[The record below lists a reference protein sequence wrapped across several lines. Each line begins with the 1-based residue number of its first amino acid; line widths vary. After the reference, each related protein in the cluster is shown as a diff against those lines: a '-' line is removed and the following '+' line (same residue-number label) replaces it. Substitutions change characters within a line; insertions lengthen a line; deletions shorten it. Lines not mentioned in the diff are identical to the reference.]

1 MLASRPDP
9 EVVAKPKRRT
19 YTAEY
24 KLGILQEAEA
34 VAATRGG
41 IGALLRREGLYSSLL
56 ATWRRERANGIL
68 EALTPQKRGPKS
80 KRHPMD
86 EENQKLRRQNAR
98 LTEDLRKAHII
109 IDVQKKVA
117 ALLGHP
123 ISEQDPEEEFLM
135 AAVTELA
142 TAVGTRAACRALFA
156 PRASYYRDRRAAS
169 FPAATALRPRP
180 ARALSPAERETV
192 LAHLHG
198 ERFQDRSP
206 AAVYATLL
214 DEGEYHCSIR
224 TMYRLLEQKGESR
237 ERRDQLT
244 HPPYRKPELLATA
257 PNQLWSWD
265 ITKLLG
271 PVKWTYFYLYVI
283 LDVFSR
289 YVTGWM
295 VAMHESAELAKQLI
309 EESCAKQNIQPGQLT
324 LHADRGTSMSS
335 KPVAFLLADLGVTKT
350 HSRPHVSD
358 DNPYSES
365 QFRTLKY
372 RPEFPYRFGCI
383 QDSRAFSQGFFR
395 WYNEEHRHSGLG
407 LLTPAMVHYNQT
419 ALILEQRQAVLD
431 AAYRVHPERF
441 VRQAP
446 KPAAVPTEV
455 WINKPLNAD
464 EKTH

>member
-1 MLASRPDP
+1 
-9 EVVAKPKRRT
+9 
-19 YTAEY
+19 
-24 KLGILQEAEA
+24 
-34 VAATRGG
+34 
-41 IGALLRREGLYSSLL
+41 
-56 ATWRRERANGIL
+56 
-68 EALTPQKRGPKS
+68 
-80 KRHPMD
+80 
-86 EENQKLRRQNAR
+86 
-98 LTEDLRKAHII
+98 
-109 IDVQKKVA
+109 
-117 ALLGHP
+117 
-123 ISEQDPEEEFLM
+123 M

-142 TAVGTRAACRALFA
+142 TTVGTRAACCALFA
-156 PRASYYRDRRAAS
+156 PRASYYRDRRAAR
-169 FPAATALRPRP
+169 FPAAPPLRPRP
-180 ARALSPAERETV
+180 SRALSPAERETV

-214 DEGEYHCSIR
+214 DEGHYYCSIR
-224 TMYRLLEQKGESR
+224 TMHRFLKQEGESR

-244 HPPYRKPELLATA
+244 HPPYKKPELLATA
-257 PNQLWSWD
+257 PHQLWSWD

-271 PVKWTYFYLYVI
+271 PAKWTYFYLYVI

-295 VAMHESAELAKQLI
+295 VAHRESAELAKRLI
-309 EESCAKQNIQPGQLT
+309 EESCAKQNIRPGQLT

-372 RPEFPYRFGCI
+372 RPEFPDRFGCI

-395 WYNEEHRHSGLG
+395 WYNQEHRHSGLG

-455 WINKPLNAD
+455 WINKPLNTD